1 LINKNLGILM
11 IKEIIRLANSLDRKG
26 LTKEADLLDQILF
39 KMAKKENDC
48 PKATQDLDLNLKNRQ
63 KAIDKYLYGP
73 MNPAL
78 DKASGKE
85 NNDTFWEKIAKVW
98 SGKSKVKV
106 TLDQA
111 KTMRC
116 SNCAAFDTSAKIKNC
131 IEKGMDGKDKG
142 KDSWDT
148 IKAGKLGY
156 CNFLD
161 FKCAAQRT
169 CKAWVVKE

>member
-1 LINKNLGILM
+1 MIKNL
-11 IKEIIRLANSLDRKG
+11 IKLANHLDKKK
-26 LTKEADLLDQILF
+26 LIKEADLLDCIIN
-39 KMAKKENDC
+39 KIAKKEEVC

-78 DKASGKE
+78 DKKSKE
-85 NNDTFWEKIAKVW
+85 KNNDSFWEKIAKVW
-98 SGKSKVKV
+98 SEKSKVEV
-106 TLDQA
+106 TLKQA
-111 KTMRC
+111 QTMRC
-116 SNCAAFDTSAKIKNC
+116 SNCAAFDTSKKMKEC
-131 IEKGMDGKDKG
+131 IEKGIEGEDEG

-148 IKAGKLGY
+148 VKAGTLGY
-156 CNFLD
+156 CNFLN

>member
-1 LINKNLGILM
+1 M
-11 IKEIIRLANSLDRKG
+11 IKELINLANHLDKNN
-26 LTKEADLLDQILF
+26 LVKEANFLDQIIN
-39 KMAKKENDC
+39 KIAKKEEAC

-78 DKASGKE
+78 DKKLEGE
-85 NNDTFWEKIAKVW
+85 NNDSFWKKIAKVW
-98 SGKSKVKV
+98 SGKSKVEV
-106 TLDQA
+106 TLKQA

-116 SNCAAFDTSAKIKNC
+116 SNCAAFDTSAKIKSC

-148 IKAGKLGY
+148 IKAGNLGY

>member
-1 LINKNLGILM
+1 M
-11 IKEIIRLANSLDRKG
+11 IKELINLADNLDRINLK
-26 LTKEADLLDQILF
+26 KEADFLDEIINKL
-39 KMAKKENDC
+39 AKKEDAC
-48 PKATQDLDLNLKNRQ
+48 PNATQDLDLNLKNRQ

-78 DKASGKE
+78 DKKSEGE
-85 NNDTFWEKIAKVW
+85 NNDTFWKKIAKVW
-98 SGKSKVKV
+98 SGKSKVEV
-106 TLDQA
+106 TLKQA

-116 SNCAAFDTSAKIKNC
+116 GNCAAFDTSAKIKNC
-131 IEKGMDGKDKG
+131 IEKGIDGKDKG
-142 KDSWDT
+142 KDSWET
-148 IKAGKLGY
+148 IKAGNLGY